1 MKSISARKPIITVDL
16 RSKFLKQLAK
26 LPEANQEKVKQAINT
41 YVNSNDDDACFDI
54 LWKLTYAPAD
64 GLEKIGL
71 CLETDP
77 TVSDSDIT
85 SVTAEFVQPLRNE
98 LRYQRKQVSPS
109 FMELDISENCKPAYK
124 ALCNVTSDAIIAI
137 VAYNHCYKFCQ
148 LSDNEDEYSRVHYL
162 LSSAKEGYFYG
173 GIRSLHFKKE
183 EADCLK
189 KYASQLS
196 ELLDV
201 LWKEKASY
209 SEKASS
215 SEQPNT
221 PLATQLEAWKKANPD
236 FLSDKSTENVS
247 QEIVDE
253 LNEEPIN
260 PLPDVEASETTSVE
274 ETPKEVIAEV
284 KAKVKNLTPIT
295 APIIAE
301 NTELFKAFLD
311 SYHNIIANG
320 FDPSQVIANAEAITM
335 ISEASKL
342 LKN

>member
-1 MKSISARKPIITVDL
+1 MKSISARNSIITVVL

-41 YVNSNDDDACFDI
+41 YVNSNDDNACFDI
-54 LWKLTYAPAD
+54 LWKLTYDPAD
-64 GLEKIGL
+64 GLEKMGL

-109 FMELDISENCKPAYK
+109 FMELDISEKCKSAYK
-124 ALCNVTSDAIIAI
+124 ALCNVTADAIIAI

-162 LSSAKEGYFYG
+162 LSSTKESYFYG

-201 LWKEKASY
+201 LWN
-209 SEKASS
+209 EKASS

-236 FLSDKSTENVS
+236 FLSDSSTENVN

-253 LNEEPIN
+253 LKEEPIN
-260 PLPDVEASETTSVE
+260 PLPDVEASETTTVE
-274 ETPKEVIAEV
+274 EAPKEVITEV

-311 SYHNIIANG
+311 SYHDIIANG
-320 FDPSQVIANAEAITM
+320 FDPSQVIENAEAITM

>member
-1 MKSISARKPIITVDL
+1 MKSISARNSIITVDL

-26 LPEANQEKVKQAINT
+26 LPEANQETVKQAINT
-41 YVNSNDDDACFDI
+41 YVNSKDDETCFDI
-54 LWKLTYAPAD
+54 LWKLTYDPAD

-77 TVSDSDIT
+77 TVSGSDIT

-98 LRYQRKQVSPS
+98 LRYQRKQVNPS
-109 FMELDISENCKPAYK
+109 FMELDELDISEKCKSAYK
-124 ALCNVTSDAIIAI
+124 ALCNVTADAIIAI

-162 LSSAKEGYFYG
+162 LSSTKESYFYG

-201 LWKEKASY
+201 LWNEKASFY
-209 SEKASS
+209 
-215 SEQPNT
+215 EQPNT

-236 FLSDKSTENVS
+236 FLSDSSTENVN

-253 LNEEPIN
+253 LKEEPIN
-260 PLPDVEASETTSVE
+260 PLPDVEASETTTVE
-274 ETPKEVIAEV
+274 EAPKEVITEV

-311 SYHNIIANG
+311 SYHDIIANG

>member
-26 LPEANQEKVKQAINT
+26 MPEANQEKVKQAINT
-41 YVNSNDDDACFDI
+41 YVDSNDDDACFDI
-54 LWKLTYAPAD
+54 LWKLTYDPAE
-64 GLEKIGL
+64 GLEKLGL

-77 TVSDSDIT
+77 TVSGSDIT

-98 LRYQRKQVSPS
+98 LRYQRKQVNTS
-109 FMELDISENCKPAYK
+109 FMELDISEKCKPAYK
-124 ALCNVTSDAIIAI
+124 ALCNVTADAIIAI

-162 LSSAKEGYFYG
+162 LSSTKESYFYG

-189 KYASQLS
+189 KYVSQLS

-201 LWKEKASY
+201 LWNEKAS
-209 SEKASS
+209 SSKKASS

-236 FLSDKSTENVS
+236 FLSDSSTENVN

-253 LNEEPIN
+253 LKEKPIN
-260 PLPDVEASETTSVE
+260 PLPDVEASETTTVE
-274 ETPKEVIAEV
+274 EAPKEVITEV

-311 SYHNIIANG
+311 SYHDIIANG

>member
-1 MKSISARKPIITVDL
+1 MKSISARNSIITVDL

-26 LPEANQEKVKQAINT
+26 LPEANQEAVKQAINT
-41 YVNSNDDDACFDI
+41 YVNSKDDETCFDI
-54 LWKLTYAPAD
+54 LWKLTYDPAD

-77 TVSDSDIT
+77 TVSGSDIT

-98 LRYQRKQVSPS
+98 LRYQRKQVNPS
-109 FMELDISENCKPAYK
+109 FMELDELDISEKCKSAYK
-124 ALCNVTSDAIIAI
+124 ALCNVTADAIIAI

-162 LSSAKEGYFYG
+162 LSSTKESYFYG

-201 LWKEKASY
+201 LWNEKASF
-209 SEKASS
+209 

-236 FLSDKSTENVS
+236 FLSDSSTENVN

-253 LNEEPIN
+253 LKEEPIN
-260 PLPDVEASETTSVE
+260 PLPDVEASETTTVE
-274 ETPKEVIAEV
+274 EAPKEVITEV

-311 SYHNIIANG
+311 SYHDIIANG